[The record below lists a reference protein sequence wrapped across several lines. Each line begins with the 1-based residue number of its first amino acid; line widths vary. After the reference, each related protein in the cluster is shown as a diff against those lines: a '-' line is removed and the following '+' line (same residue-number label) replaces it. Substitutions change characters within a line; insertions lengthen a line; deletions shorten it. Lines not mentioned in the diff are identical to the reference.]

1 MPARCTGADPRVSR
15 RAQRGYESAWLSGTF
30 SKAVFL
36 GNGLVAILA
45 GLIANTLVTGMELGP
60 TAPFDAA
67 AAALALGF
75 AVIASTW
82 TENFGSAH
90 KGDPKGS
97 SAAADNDA
105 EASTPDDAPPAS
117 AVSKQQP
124 AGDAVTAFLVALK
137 AQFRYALDAITS
149 DPKVGLL
156 GAMQSLFE
164 ASMYSFVFL
173 WTPALSPGK
182 EDLPHGMIFATFML
196 SSMIGSSIASRLLLR
211 TDTRPE
217 VFMQRVFG
225 IAAAALAVPVLV
237 AASGVGAGP
246 QWARAGTGSV
256 QGGMTLGGQIQFL
269 AFNVF
274 EGCVGVFWPSMMK
287 ARPTRLFCFSR
298 FAYRVDSIWNT
309 LADAWHCNADAVA
322 VRA

>member
-1 MPARCTGADPRVSR
+1 M
-15 RAQRGYESAWLSGTF
+15 QRGYEPAWLSGTF

-45 GLIANTLVTGMELGP
+45 GLIANSLVTGMELGP

-82 TENFGSAH
+82 TENFGAAH

-97 SAAADNDA
+97 SPSADNDA
-105 EASTPDDAPPAS
+105 EASTPDDAPPLGAAAAS
-117 AVSKQQP
+117 RQQP
-124 AGDAVTAFLVALK
+124 AGAAVSAFVSAL
-137 AQFRYALDAITS
+137 ATQFRVAADAITS

-173 WTPALSPGK
+173 WTPALSPAD

-211 TDTRPE
+211 VDTRPE

-246 QWARAGTGSV
+246 QWARAGTGSK

-287 ARPTRLFCFSR
+287 ARSLLCATALRRSLRSLTRGSLSCFR
-298 FAYRVDSIWNT
+298 R
-309 LADAWHCNADAVA
+309 C
-322 VRA
+322 VRSMCLRMCAARS

>member
-1 MPARCTGADPRVSR
+1 MREAPLPCAAPLRCHADPRAR
-15 RAQRGYESAWLSGTF
+15 RPQRGYEPAWLSGTF

-36 GNGLVAILA
+36 GNGLVAILC
-45 GLIANTLVTGMELGP
+45 GLVANSLVTGLEFGP

-67 AAALALGF
+67 AAALAVGL
-75 AVIASTW
+75 AVIGTTW
-82 TENFGSAH
+82 TENFGAAH

-105 EASTPDDAPPAS
+105 EASTPDDAPPRGAAATSRQQSAGS
-117 AVSKQQP
+117 AVS
-124 AGDAVTAFLVALK
+124 AFVAALV
-137 AQFRYALDAITS
+137 AQFRVALDAITS

-173 WTPALSPGK
+173 WTPALSPAD
-182 EDLPHGMIFATFML
+182 EELPHGMIFATFML

-211 TDTRPE
+211 ADTRPE

-246 QWARAGTGSV
+246 QWARAGTGSK

-287 ARPTRLFCFSR
+287 ARACPSLTSPHAR
-298 FAYRVDSIWNT
+298 FI
-309 LADAWHCNADAVA
+309 
-322 VRA
+322 